1 MSNFLAL
8 MSTCCTNT
16 LAIAIVL
23 NLQVAC
29 HVSNLEK
36 CFSPVCTKLFLIL
49 ILQKMKIGMVWLPR
63 KASNHIHLRHT
74 NVAAKIV
81 IHELTH
87 VKLQLFPYMFLI
99 LMSKCSRNQACSSNC
114 WYQVQVLKLNMLKQ
128 TVEQL
133 TLKWTLNLNIPEQTF
148 KTKSCRSKYPNWTCP
163 SKLLN
168 AGHLK

>member
-49 ILQKMKIGMVWLPR
+49 IVQKMKIGMVWLPR

-133 TLKWTLNLNIPEQTF
+133 TLKWTLNLNIPKQTF
-148 KTKSCRSKYPNWTCP
+148 KTKIAGQNTQTEHAQVNCWT
-163 SKLLN
+163 LDT
-168 AGHLK
+168 

>member
-36 CFSPVCTKLFLIL
+36 CFSPVCTKLFLVL
-49 ILQKMKIGMVWLPR
+49 IVQKMKIGMVWLPR

-74 NVAAKIV
+74 NLAAKIV

-133 TLKWTLNLNIPEQTF
+133 TLKWTLNLNIPKQTF
-148 KTKSCRSKYPNWTCP
+148 KTKIAGQNTQTEHAQVNCWT
-163 SKLLN
+163 LDT
-168 AGHLK
+168 

>member
-36 CFSPVCTKLFLIL
+36 CFSPVCTKLFLVL
-49 ILQKMKIGMVWLPR
+49 IVQKMKIGMVWLPR

-133 TLKWTLNLNIPEQTF
+133 TLKWTLNLNIPKQTF
-148 KTKSCRSKYPNWTCP
+148 KTKIAGQNTQTEHAQVNCWT
-163 SKLLN
+163 LDT
-168 AGHLK
+168 